1 MYGSRLRL
9 GMRSQSSGRG
19 KEGIP
24 EELAAWHW
32 MSESK
37 QDEKD
42 IYIEK
47 KLPVRGEIGYL
58 KRLIK

>member
-1 MYGSRLRL
+1 MASYEKLEPN
-9 GMRSQSSGRG
+9 RG

-24 EELAAWHW
+24 EELAGWHW

-37 QDEKD
+37 QDEKG
-42 IYIEK
+42 IYIENR
-47 KLPVRGEIGYL
+47 LPRIGEIGYL